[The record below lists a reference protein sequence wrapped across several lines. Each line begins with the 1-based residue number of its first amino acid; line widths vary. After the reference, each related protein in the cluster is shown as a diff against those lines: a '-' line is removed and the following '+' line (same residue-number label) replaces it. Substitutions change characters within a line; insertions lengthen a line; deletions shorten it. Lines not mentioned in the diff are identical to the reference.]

1 MSGHSKWANIKHRK
15 GAQDARRAKV
25 FTRLIR
31 EITVASRQG
40 GGDPEANPRLRAAV
54 TTARN
59 SNMPN
64 DTITKAIKRGTG
76 ELGDLIIEEVNYEGY
91 GPGGVAILV
100 ECQTDNKNRTTA
112 EVRHVFT
119 KFNGNL
125 GANGCVSYL
134 FERKGMVVLD
144 GERCDLESTM
154 DAAIEAGAEDV
165 EEDGGIVSVTTAM
178 EDLHMVSLALGEAGL
193 PVTSTELV
201 QVPSTTVLVEKS
213 DALTLMRLITNMDD
227 LDDVSQVSA
236 NFDIDEE
243 VMAEIEDKL

>member
-1 MSGHSKWANIKHRK
+1 MAGHSKWANIKHRK
-15 GAQDARRAKV
+15 GAQDAKRAKI

-31 EITVASRQG
+31 ELTVAARQG
-40 GGDPEANPRLRAAV
+40 GGDPESNPRLRAAM
-54 TTARN
+54 TTARG

-76 ELGDLIIEEVNYEGY
+76 EIAGMVIEEVNYEGY

-144 GERCDLESTM
+144 GTRCDLEAAM

-165 EEDGGIVSVTTAM
+165 EEEGEVISVTTAM
-178 EDLHMVSLALGEAGL
+178 EDLHA
-193 PVTSTELV
+193 
-201 QVPSTTVLVEKS
+201 
-213 DALTLMRLITNMDD
+213 
-227 LDDVSQVSA
+227 VSA
-236 NFDIDEE
+236 ALHEADCR
-243 VMAEIEDKL
+243 